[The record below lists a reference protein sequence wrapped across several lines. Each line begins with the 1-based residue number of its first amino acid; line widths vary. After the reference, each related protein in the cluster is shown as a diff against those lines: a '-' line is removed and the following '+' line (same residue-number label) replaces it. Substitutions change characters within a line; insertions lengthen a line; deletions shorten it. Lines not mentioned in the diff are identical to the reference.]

1 MVACIP
7 SPLLS
12 KQASVQPITV
22 VLLDPRN
29 FAGSCIHAVA
39 VFHFVCL
46 HVYPSSRLLYRRS
59 TQLRMEHRE
68 CSDCAVRLRLVPSPT
83 SARVLQLLES
93 LSESFFQL
101 LLPAARR
108 CITSCTRAFSR
119 HSPFPSQYQPHL
131 HRRVQVGR
139 WQRKP
144 SRKWWRAS
152 SARMCT
158 HFRSCCLLPPWLV
171 TAWRRRR

>member
-1 MVACIP
+1 MVACIS

-12 KQASVQPITV
+12 KQASTQPITV
-22 VLLDPRN
+22 VLDPRSL
-29 FAGSCIHAVA
+29 AGSCLHAVA
-39 VFHFVCL
+39 VFHCVCL
-46 HVYPSSRLLYRRS
+46 HMYPSSRLLYRRS
-59 TQLRMEHRE
+59 TKLRMEHRE
-68 CSDCAVRLRLVPSPT
+68 CPDRVMSLRLVPSPA
-83 SARVLQLLES
+83 SALVLQLLDS

-108 CITSCTRAFSR
+108 CVTSCTRAFSR
-119 HSPFPSQYQPHL
+119 RSPFSSQYQPHL

-139 WQRKP
+139 LQRKP

-152 SARMCT
+152 SARMWT
-158 HFRSCCLLPPWLV
+158 HFRSCCLLHPWLV